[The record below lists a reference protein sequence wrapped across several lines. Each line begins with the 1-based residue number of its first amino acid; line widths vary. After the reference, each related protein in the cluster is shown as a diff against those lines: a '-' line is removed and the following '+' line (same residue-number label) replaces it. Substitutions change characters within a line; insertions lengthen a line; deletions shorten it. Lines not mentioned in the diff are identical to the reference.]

1 MREGG
6 VVGDLLAEIGSLDA
20 SLAEAGAGF
29 ESIRANLADAQ
40 AATGEAT
47 RWLMANGAGD
57 PTDAMAGATPYLR
70 MLGQL
75 VGGWLLARLALGAH
89 RRLADGGDDEFL
101 ASKIV
106 VARFY
111 AEQLLPLARA
121 QMGAVTAGA
130 SDLFA
135 LPADRFSA

>member
-1 MREGG
+1 
-6 VVGDLLAEIGSLDA
+6 
-20 SLAEAGAGF
+20 
-29 ESIRANLADAQ
+29 
-40 AATGEAT
+40 
-47 RWLMANGAGD
+47 
-57 PTDAMAGATPYLR
+57 MAGATPYLR
-70 MLGQL
+70 MFGQM
-75 VGGWLLARLALGAH
+75 VGGWLLARLALGAQ
-89 RRLADGGDDEFL
+89 RRLETGEDDVFL

-130 SDLFA
+130 SALFA

>member
-1 MREGG
+1 M
-6 VVGDLLAEIGSLDA
+6 
-20 SLAEAGAGF
+20 
-29 ESIRANLADAQ
+29 
-40 AATGEAT
+40 
-47 RWLMANGAGD
+47 
-57 PTDAMAGATPYLR
+57 
-70 MLGQL
+70 
-75 VGGWLLARLALGAH
+75 VGGWLLARRALGAN